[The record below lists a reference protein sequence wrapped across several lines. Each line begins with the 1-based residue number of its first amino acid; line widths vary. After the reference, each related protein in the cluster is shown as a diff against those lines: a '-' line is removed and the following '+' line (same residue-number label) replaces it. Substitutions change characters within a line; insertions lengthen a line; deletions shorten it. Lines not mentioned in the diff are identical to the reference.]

1 MEGGGVRSLETESFT
16 SFLNLTPFPPKS
28 KELPNTPEELVNKR
42 TNQVIWG
49 TDQRVEEKI
58 RKKNKRRS

>member
-1 MEGGGVRSLETESFT
+1 LRSLETEPST
-16 SFLNLTPFPPKS
+16 SFLNLHPLAPTPSKS
-28 KELPNTPEELVNKR
+28 KELPNTSEELVNKR

-49 TDQRVEEKI
+49 ADQKVEEKI